1 MEESFV
7 FEPLQIN
14 ESSGIPVWVQIRN
27 WLFFLI
33 KTEQYRAG
41 DVLPTVRELATTL
54 GVNYNTVHKVYQDLE
69 TEGLICSSK
78 GKRSFVAQ
86 VDTRFLQLPDSP
98 VDVIIEE
105 LVRVARDENI
115 DLEEVQVRTQQRFAS
130 YEEQGG

>member
-1 MEESFV
+1 ML
-7 FEPLQIN
+7 EPLQIN
-14 ESSGIPVWVQIRN
+14 ETSGIPVWVQIRN

-33 KTEQYRAG
+33 KTEQYKAG

-78 GKRSFVAQ
+78 GKRSFVAN
-86 VDTRFLQLPDSP
+86 VDTKSLLLPDSP

-105 LVRVARDENI
+105 LVRVAQNGN
-115 DLEEVQVRTQQRFAS
+115 VS
-130 YEEQGG
+130 YEEVRARIQQKFSTSEKRGDTDA